1 MPVRLRPIRLLLPL
15 LVLAACQREAP
26 TAPGT
31 ASPPASAAPVAVPPA
46 PPASAGN
53 DARALQDVQASMQR
67 FLDARSFHA
76 VMRVEGA
83 RAMHNQLDFVA
94 PDRYRMVM
102 AAGTQIIIGDTM
114 YMEMEG
120 KRLQVPLPKGTLAQW
135 RDPLRI
141 REGTAR
147 LRVERLGEELVEGQ
161 PTTRYRI
168 HHEEADAGE
177 SGDFLYWI
185 GDDRLPVQIRQ
196 SGQAEGGPYTM
207 TLLYSRFNDPDIDI
221 QAP

>member
-1 MPVRLRPIRLLLPL
+1 MPLSHRPGLLLLPL
-15 LVLAACQREAP
+15 LVLAGCQREAP
-26 TAPGT
+26 LAPDT
-31 ASPPASAAPVAVPPA
+31 ASPPASGVPVAVPAAPA
-46 PPASAGN
+46 IAASN
-53 DARALQDVQASMQR
+53 DTQALAEVQASMQR
-67 FLDARSFHA
+67 FLEARSFHA
-76 VMRVEGA
+76 VMQVDGT
-83 RAMHNQLDFVA
+83 RAMRNQLDFVA

-120 KRLQVPLPKGTLAQW
+120 KRLQVPLPKGTLTQW

-141 REGTAR
+141 REGTTG
-147 LRVERLGEELVEGQ
+147 LRVERLGEEVVEGQ

-177 SGDFLYWI
+177 SGEFLYWI